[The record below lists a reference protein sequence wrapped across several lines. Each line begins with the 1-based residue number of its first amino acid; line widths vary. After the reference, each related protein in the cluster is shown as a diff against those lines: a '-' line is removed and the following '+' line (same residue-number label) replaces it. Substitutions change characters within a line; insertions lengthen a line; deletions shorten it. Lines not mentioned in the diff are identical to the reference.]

1 MLRTA
6 LPPCFAILAAV
17 AGLRGASA
25 DLYELKDGG
34 QIVGETVERPEAEGY
49 VVRTPAGAEV
59 TITRDQVRRI
69 VPQDDV
75 HAEYER
81 RSRTAPDTADAHR
94 ELAAWCREQ
103 KLIEE
108 SDHHLERV
116 VDLDPTDEAARTSLG
131 YLRVGGRWLTREEI
145 MTARG
150 LKLYEG
156 KFRTPQDIAIR
167 QRDERADDAEV
178 DWFSKIRTWRGWLA
192 KARPGQFEEAQ
203 AQIAAIA
210 DPQAAPALAR
220 LLDGEEDEQIFDL
233 LLAALGR
240 LDHPAA
246 VQTLVAY
253 SLDSNV
259 AEVRLQCLDYLVRSA
274 RPVSILP
281 YVKALK
287 SKDNLIVNRAGE
299 ALGKIGDPAAVSPL
313 IDALVTRHKY
323 IVQGNQ
329 PGAINAGFNP
339 NGGGGGLQMGGNGPK
354 VVQRDRENLK
364 VQRALVKLAGAQDL
378 GFDEKAWRAWYVDRQ
393 MRERIN
399 SRRDE

>member
-1 MLRTA
+1 MLRYA
-6 LPPCFAILAAV
+6 LPPCFALLAAI
-17 AGLRGASA
+17 AGMHGVRA
-25 DLYELKDGG
+25 DVFELKDGG
-34 QIVGETVERPEAEGY
+34 QIVGEAVERPEGDGY
-49 VVRTPAGAEV
+49 AIRTPAGAEV
-59 TITRDQVRRI
+59 TIARDQVRRI
-69 VPQDDV
+69 VQHDEV

-94 ELAAWCREQ
+94 ELAAWCREH

-116 VDLDPTDEAARTSLG
+116 VDLDPADEAARTSLG
-131 YLRVGGRWLTREEI
+131 YQRVGGRWLTRDEI
-145 MTARG
+145 MAARG
-150 LKLYEG
+150 LKFYEG

-167 QRDERADDAEV
+167 QRDAQAEDADV
-178 DWFSKIRTWRGWLA
+178 DWFTNIRQWRGWLA

-220 LLDGEEDEQIFDL
+220 ILNEEEDEQIFDL
-233 LLAALGR
+233 LLATLGR

-253 SLDSNV
+253 SLESGES
-259 AEVRLQCLDYLVRSA
+259 EVRLQCLDYLVNGV
-274 RPVSILP
+274 RPVTILP
-281 YVKALK
+281 YVQALK
-287 SKDNLIVNRAGE
+287 SKDNVIVNRAGE

-323 IVQGNQ
+323 IVQSNQ
-329 PGAINAGFNP
+329 GQINPVFGS
-339 NGGGGGLQMGGNGPK
+339 GGGGLSVGGDGPK
-354 VVQRDRENLK
+354 VVQRDQDNLK
-364 VQRALVKLAGAQDL
+364 VQRALIKLSGNQDF
-378 GFDEKAWRAWYVDRQ
+378 GFDEKAWRAWYVDQQ
-393 MRERIN
+393 MRQRIN

>member
-1 MLRTA
+1 MLRNA
-6 LPPCFAILAAV
+6 LPLCLIMIAA
-17 AGLRGASA
+17 AARGVSA
-25 DLYELKDGG
+25 DVYELKDGG
-34 QIVGETVERPEAEGY
+34 QLVGDAVDRPEADGY

-59 TITRDQVRRI
+59 TIARDQVRRI
-69 VPQDDV
+69 VQQDEV

-94 ELAAWCREQ
+94 ELAAWCREH
-103 KLIEE
+103 KLADEA
-108 SDHHLERV
+108 DHHLERV

-145 MTARG
+145 MAARG
-150 LKLYEG
+150 LKFYEG

-167 QRDERADDAEV
+167 QRDQQADDADV
-178 DWFSKIRTWRGWLA
+178 DWFTNIRQWRGWLA

-220 LLDGEEDEQIFDL
+220 ILDDEEDEQIFDL

-253 SLDSNV
+253 SLESGES
-259 AEVRLQCLDYLVRSA
+259 EVRLQCLDYLVSGV

-281 YVKALK
+281 YVQALK
-287 SKDNLIVNRAGE
+287 SKDNVIVNRAGE

-329 PGAINAGFNP
+329 QGQINPVFGS
-339 NGGGGGLQMGGNGPK
+339 GGGGLSVGGDGPK
-354 VVQRDRENLK
+354 VVQRDHENLK
-364 VQRALVKLAGAQDL
+364 VQRALIKLSGAQDL
-378 GFDEKAWRAWYVDRQ
+378 GFDEKAWRAWYVDQQ
-393 MRERIN
+393 MRQRIN